1 MSSLLFFSSDM
12 LCAAMAAAIAQKKTP
27 KDMQVMAG
35 CASNP
40 LLTQDILRF
49 IREKGLKL
57 PPDILGIGE
66 VESRVFDI
74 VIYVD
79 RPTVLPQ
86 LSGNPIVVQWN
97 LEKPAGNYGC
107 SDLFPA
113 LNELVSGLFEHGYI
127 SALLQARRNL
137 FLILDNL
144 REGIM
149 AHDLNRR
156 IFYFNRAAEEI
167 TGYRREE
174 VLGRDCHEIFP
185 NKFCGKSCGFCNG
198 MTHIPISPYSYDITA
213 QTRDGLQKRLGM
225 SVVPLFASED
235 QGGDPQKTVLGVL
248 ATFVDNTREFELSS
262 RLGELKQFAGIV
274 GNSPAMIELY
284 ETIRDVANSD
294 IPVLI
299 QGESGTGKE
308 LVARA
313 IHNESHRGHGL
324 FVPINCAA
332 LPDSLLESELF
343 GHVKGAFTG
352 AIRDKKGRFELAD
365 GGTLFLDEIGDIS
378 PAMQAKLL
386 RVLQDGVFER
396 VGGEKSIRVNVRIIS
411 ATNKDLRREVE
422 AGRFREDLFYRI
434 CVMPIW
440 IPPLRERVADIPIL
454 VEHLLQRI
462 KETGS
467 LPYNPSISNEA
478 MDILLQYSWPGNVR
492 ELMNCLQYATV
503 RARGKIIEPQHLPAS
518 IVSAVTKLLFQEGL
532 NSNNIDASPFV
543 LRPLGRPIASET
555 SFLLRPRPSNNLTLQ
570 HIKDALKTAN
580 GNRTLAAKALG
591 ISRATL
597 YRLLNRYAKQ
607 L

>member
-1 MSSLLFFSSDM
+1 MTSLLFFSSDM
-12 LCAAMAAAIAQKKTP
+12 LCAALATALAQSQGVA
-27 KDMQVMAG
+27 DLNISAG
-35 CASNP
+35 CAENP
-40 LLTQDILRF
+40 VLNQDVLRF
-49 IREKGLKL
+49 LRQKGLSV
-57 PPDILGIGE
+57 PRDILGLSE

-74 VIYVD
+74 VIYVKPPVMPP
-79 RPTVLPQ
+79 R
-86 LSGNPIVVQWN
+86 LSGNPIVVQWKMSAYAS
-97 LEKPAGNYGC
+97 EDEC
-107 SDLFPA
+107 CTTCFPV
-113 LNELVSGLFEHGYI
+113 LSQLVTEFFDQGYLA
-127 SALLQARRNL
+127 ALLQAHRNL
-137 FLILDNL
+137 FLLLDNL

-156 IFYFNRAAEEI
+156 IFYFNKAAEEI
-167 TGYRREE
+167 TGYKKEE
-174 VLGRDCHEIFP
+174 VLGRDCHEVFP

-198 MTHIPISPYSYDITA
+198 MTAIPMAPYSYDISVQA
-213 QTRDGLQKRLGM
+213 RDGTQKRLGM
-225 SVVPLFASED
+225 SVVPIFAFDKKD
-235 QGGDPQKTVLGVL
+235 QNTDKSVLGVL

-274 GNSPAMIELY
+274 GNSPAMLELY

-308 LVARA
+308 LVAAA
-313 IHNESHRGHGL
+313 IHNESHRSQRL
-324 FVPINCAA
+324 FVPVNCAA

-396 VGGEKSIRVNVRIIS
+396 VGGEKSIRVNVRVIS
-411 ATNKDLRREVE
+411 ATNKDLRKEVK

-440 IPPLRERVADIPIL
+440 LPPLRERAADIPLL
-454 VEHLLQRI
+454 VGHLLKRI
-462 KETGS
+462 QETAS
-467 LPYNPSISNEA
+467 LSYEPSVTHEA
-478 MDILLQYSWPGNVR
+478 MDIFLQYSWPGNVR
-492 ELMNCLQYATV
+492 ELMNCLQYANV
-503 RARGKIIEPQHLPAS
+503 RARGRPIEPQHLPAY
-518 IVSAVTKLLFQEGL
+518 ILSAVAAPSSMEIQARSVFGLSDSSSQGPSDDMDFLFLKSRTSML
-532 NSNNIDASPFV
+532 N
-543 LRPLGRPIASET
+543 
-555 SFLLRPRPSNNLTLQ
+555 LQ
-570 HIKDALKTAN
+570 TIRDALKKAG

-591 ISRATL
+591 VSRATF
-597 YRLLNRYAKQ
+597 YRLLNRYARQ